1 MKRCHVCPSVVLLIL
16 RVRSGVLLAG
26 GVLVCR
32 QRVHEKK
39 PKTQEVGKKKKRGK
53 RESFAIAF
61 FSDTLQP
68 SLLCLYL
75 QVASTCCG
83 LP

>member
-1 MKRCHVCPSVVLLIL
+1 MKRCHVCLSVVLLTL

-39 PKTQEVGKKKKRGK
+39 TARGRKKKGGEKK
-53 RESFAIAF
+53 RESFAITF

>member
-32 QRVHEKK
+32 QSVHEKN
-39 PKTQEVGKKKKRGK
+39 PKHKR
-53 RESFAIAF
+53 
-61 FSDTLQP
+61 
-68 SLLCLYL
+68 
-75 QVASTCCG
+75 
-83 LP
+83 